1 MVCVCVESLSSRSHT
16 ACDVLCFENNVLM
29 TVYVLKRCKT
39 DVKKY
44 NCFIPHLL
52 YRKYNIPLV
61 SHLSFTCCKRDWY
74 LQSYRRTDEGK
85 ALFNDYGIQW
95 SSGGRPTISIP
106 RDLIERVS
114 RRAGR
119 YAEDAVEQEEEH
131 FKPGRTPYKGHTDY
145 SDARLRILY
154 NQYGFRQAED
164 RLRKTWN
171 SELSV
176 QLKEQLFNKF
186 IGNVGKII
194 RGEVGISLRTV
205 DDEQNAEILAS
216 QKLFLSA
223 TLTDGSISKQHL
235 YIRNVFSAASCF
247 KNKLSRSRVAKKLGL
262 RRQSVSKIASATS
275 SSTYVR
281 QITYTAILALNI

>member
-1 MVCVCVESLSSRSHT
+1 MEARGVMKE
-16 ACDVLCFENNVLM
+16 
-29 TVYVLKRCKT
+29 
-39 DVKKY
+39 
-44 NCFIPHLL
+44 
-52 YRKYNIPLV
+52 
-61 SHLSFTCCKRDWY
+61 Y